1 MAHSTA
7 NVGVLGLGS
16 VVPYCTGP
24 TKGERSGAAG
34 REITEAAST
43 EATGFPVAKARMTAH
58 DQVSELN
65 DPNGIPNE
73 LDEPPNIGGTDGR
86 SCAEFGPA
94 TPEIIGNE
102 DLARSSAL

>member
-1 MAHSTA
+1 
-7 NVGVLGLGS
+7 
-16 VVPYCTGP
+16 
-24 TKGERSGAAG
+24 
-34 REITEAAST
+34 
-43 EATGFPVAKARMTAH
+43 MTAH

-73 LDEPPNIGGTDGR
+73 LDEPTNIGGTDGR